1 MSPDTGEYLILWT
14 ARASVACYVAALW
27 CWLFAGVRQ
36 RRSDSAAV
44 GPADRVYILFW
55 SGAWLLCVLHVV
67 CAFQFRHH
75 WVHSAALQHTAEM
88 TERVVGIN
96 WGGGLYINYV
106 FLICWGVS
114 SVRSLRILGHP
125 SLRRPVFETYMHGFA
140 AFMMFNATAVFG
152 PWWWWI
158 PSIIVVA
165 LVSYRKPALRQ
176 SNTQQ

>member
-75 WVHSAALQHTAEM
+75 WVHSAALQHTADM

-96 WGGGLYINYV
+96 WGGGLYINYA

-114 SVRSLRILGHP
+114 LVQTLRTVGHL
-125 SLRRPVFETYMHGFA
+125 SWGTPVSETFMQGFA

-152 PWWWWI
+152 PWWWWLPAI
-158 PSIIVVA
+158 FVVA
-165 LVSYRKPALRQ
+165 AVFYRKLGVRQ
-176 SNTQQ
+176 PNTQQ